1 MPLYGQHVT
10 PRQAMTHLTFSQ
22 IELSW
27 TGGGGAGVNT
37 RTSSLHGALF
47 RGEIVAI
54 YVLPGH
60 HISILFTQFQ
70 KYKFSKFTATI
81 AKHLKLMTEL

>member
-22 IELSW
+22 IEVSW
-27 TGGGGAGVNT
+27 TGGWGAGVNT

-60 HISILFTQFQ
+60 HISILFTLSSKNTNFQ
-70 KYKFSKFTATI
+70 NLRLRSTSI
-81 AKHLKLMTEL
+81 

>member
-27 TGGGGAGVNT
+27 TGGRGGRGGAGVNT

-60 HISILFTQFQ
+60 HISILFTLSSKNTNFQ
-70 KYKFSKFTATI
+70 NLRLRSTSI
-81 AKHLKLMTEL
+81 

>member
-27 TGGGGAGVNT
+27 TGGVCGYMGYMEIQGVWDMLYLDIVRWEGM
-37 RTSSLHGALF
+37 RTGCGVM
-47 RGEIVAI
+47 RRVA
-54 YVLPGH
+54 
-60 HISILFTQFQ
+60 
-70 KYKFSKFTATI
+70 
-81 AKHLKLMTEL
+81 

>member
-27 TGGGGAGVNT
+27 TGGGGGGGGVGVNT

-47 RGEIVAI
+47 VHFSSACVYYSPTKLVDR
-54 YVLPGH
+54 
-60 HISILFTQFQ
+60 QFCLN
-70 KYKFSKFTATI
+70 FVN
-81 AKHLKLMTEL
+81 

>member
-10 PRQAMTHLTFSQ
+10 PRLAMTHLTFSQ

-27 TGGGGAGVNT
+27 TGGGGVNT
-37 RTSSLHGALF
+37 RTSSLHGALY

-60 HISILFTQFQ
+60 HISILFTLSSKNTNFQ
-70 KYKFSKFTATI
+70 NLRLRSTSI
-81 AKHLKLMTEL
+81 

>member
-27 TGGGGAGVNT
+27 TGGGGGGGWGGVGGCKHSHFLT
-37 RTSSLHGALF
+37 LF
-47 RGEIVAI
+47 LTMFYII
-54 YVLPGH
+54 
-60 HISILFTQFQ
+60 
-70 KYKFSKFTATI
+70 
-81 AKHLKLMTEL
+81 